1 MCKNKIV
8 KYVIEIQ
15 NTSPF
20 IIGTGK
26 DGIEGLQI
34 QDGYAKIPATSIA
47 GLFRSELY
55 KMSIQEN
62 KYSDLYE
69 AIYLEKCLNETTEN
83 YKNKRVLKKAEKRR
97 QSMMIVEDSFSKSQI
112 DINKNVG
119 KRTNISI
126 DAKTGTAEKQK
137 LFETIYINE
146 GLKFQLEVQFRI
158 IEAENKAK
166 LDANIRA
173 DKDLYLLDQ
182 ATKTFETFL
191 EKLHQGDICIG
202 AYENKGFGK
211 FEIKQMSKTE
221 YDFIKEEDL
230 DKYIEDKIE
239 PLTEYQLPKERSYA
253 KDGYIIEMICSEGMI
268 IKEEKF
274 KDGSVT
280 WVRSFRENGQNVYK
294 IPASTLKGFT
304 RAYCKSIHGENK
316 LLDKLFGN
324 NEMKGKLKF
333 RDIEIAEEKCLRKHR
348 ICIDRF
354 TGGALTGAM
363 VNEEL
368 LTWEKPI
375 KWEIDFSD
383 VSMSEREEAK
393 MMILQM
399 IKALALGKIRIGSGS
414 SVGYGKMI
422 LTDIQTIK

>member
-55 KMSIQEN
+55 KMNLEKN
-62 KYSDLYE
+62 DYNDLYE
-69 AIYLEKCLNETTEN
+69 AIYLENFANGEA
-83 YKNKRVLKKAEKRR
+83 LKKAEKRR

-112 DINKNVG
+112 DINKNIG

-126 DAKTGTAEKQK
+126 DAKTGTAENQK

-146 GLKFQLEVQFRI
+146 GLKFQLEVQFRK

-166 LDANIRA
+166 LDKDIKE
-173 DKDLYLLDQ
+173 DKDTYLLDQ
-182 ATKTFETFL
+182 ATKIFETFL

-211 FEIKQMSKTE
+211 FEIKQLSKTE
-221 YDFIKEEDL
+221 YDFSKEEDL
-230 DKYIEDKIE
+230 DKYIEDKIS
-239 PLTEYQLPKERSYA
+239 PLTEYKLPKERSYT
-253 KDGYIIEMICSEGMI
+253 KDGYIIEMICPEGMI
-268 IKEEKF
+268 IKDEKF
-274 KDGSVT
+274 KDGSAT

-304 RAYCKSIHGENK
+304 RAYCESIHGKNE

-324 NEMKGKLKF
+324 NEMKGNLKF
-333 RDIEIAEEKCLRKHR
+333 RDIEIREEKCLRKHR

-383 VSMSEREEAK
+383 VSKSEREEAK

-422 LTDIQTIK
+422 LTGIQTIN